1 MVNKLNT
8 DLKKYQISEVLKREN
23 EILSNLDEEFRFHIN
38 WERKKVGLV
47 SLINKRKNITII
59 IEE

>member
-1 MVNKLNT
+1 LNT